1 MNDSTTFPPNINNNL
16 DILTIQQS
24 SFQKNILLFKDDVL
38 KDLKKIEIKLNSKF
52 ENSSLSME
60 SKLNE
65 YNLKIETLSQKVYNL
80 SSLISTD
87 KNLQE
92 KVDSLLKFKDQIK
105 ENYMEQELKIN
116 SNYKELFNSIFN
128 HDKLITESILYPGLI
143 GQMCRFQNLHQFID
157 FVLLNIKELLSHK
170 DQTITELKNYKNKID
185 SIIKNIKIQIEGM
198 SKSMSDYTKK
208 CVNLTEIRLTD
219 IIKGYDDRINE
230 VRLENS
236 KFITDLQSKNENL
249 NFGKGKIFDDKN
261 DLYNKIIKEIEYIKQ
276 ENNNINRK
284 IENYKN
290 DFNQIK
296 GQISQLN
303 DFFRETESKVKYLN
317 EKKQDNNI
325 NNNSNVNKNYKT
337 NKTVK
342 NKKKFET
349 NHPKKGK
356 VIESFLKKYIQ
367 GEVGINEIIHRNN
380 FEESSNENQLPNISN
395 LEEKNNNNINKKSN
409 NELNNIM
416 LKNTINNLGNNFYYP
431 EYPNEEEINLFNQ
444 RKIFKRLKNVN
455 SQDKMFSEYQIKNKY
470 LMDNIS
476 DSKEQNNNKCD
487 SENEEEPKKLKFQ
500 NNKFNKSMTSEDI
513 KQFTTR
519 SYSVFPNLSKR
530 NFQKNNLKMT
540 RSFSEEER
548 NKNIIALN
556 FYKKNIEKNNNN
568 SINIMTL
575 KKLPINTITPDMF
588 KSIDGEKG
596 YFNNKN
602 SLVSFIGNSI
612 QVIHSKKHSI
622 TVKNFK
628 SEIKEKEKEI
638 ENHKKKKDILN
649 SSSRT
654 NEAKEL
660 EKFVNQM
667 KENISYYKFE
677 KNNYDDNFISKK
689 LLFDKN
695 KNHGFKKNKDLQN
708 FSLDKGNNLYN
719 LIGNENSDIKYSK
732 LSKILNN
739 IPKNVSKKKNLLLN
753 DSDKFSLNYY
763 KDEDK

>member
-1 MNDSTTFPPNINNNL
+1 
-16 DILTIQQS
+16 
-24 SFQKNILLFKDDVL
+24 
-38 KDLKKIEIKLNSKF
+38 
-52 ENSSLSME
+52 
-60 SKLNE
+60 
-65 YNLKIETLSQKVYNL
+65 
-80 SSLISTD
+80 
-87 KNLQE
+87 
-92 KVDSLLKFKDQIK
+92 
-105 ENYMEQELKIN
+105 
-116 SNYKELFNSIFN
+116 
-128 HDKLITESILYPGLI
+128 
-143 GQMCRFQNLHQFID
+143 
-157 FVLLNIKELLSHK
+157 
-170 DQTITELKNYKNKID
+170 
-185 SIIKNIKIQIEGM
+185 M

-325 NNNSNVNKNYKT
+325 NNNSSVNKNYKT

-342 NKKKFET
+342 NKKKFDT

-380 FEESSNENQLPNISN
+380 LEESSNENQLPNISN

-519 SYSVFPNLSKR
+519 SYSVVPNL
-530 NFQKNNLKMT
+530 
-540 RSFSEEER
+540 
-548 NKNIIALN
+548 
-556 FYKKNIEKNNNN
+556 
-568 SINIMTL
+568 
-575 KKLPINTITPDMF
+575 
-588 KSIDGEKG
+588 
-596 YFNNKN
+596 
-602 SLVSFIGNSI
+602 
-612 QVIHSKKHSI
+612 
-622 TVKNFK
+622 
-628 SEIKEKEKEI
+628 
-638 ENHKKKKDILN
+638 
-649 SSSRT
+649 
-654 NEAKEL
+654 
-660 EKFVNQM
+660 
-667 KENISYYKFE
+667 
-677 KNNYDDNFISKK
+677 
-689 LLFDKN
+689 
-695 KNHGFKKNKDLQN
+695 
-708 FSLDKGNNLYN
+708 
-719 LIGNENSDIKYSK
+719 
-732 LSKILNN
+732 
-739 IPKNVSKKKNLLLN
+739 
-753 DSDKFSLNYY
+753 
-763 KDEDK
+763 